1 MAKGNDSTEEDNV
14 QKLYDFVLQEMKVG
28 ADKST
33 IVQKLVD
40 MGVDRSDA
48 ISVVDTIYT
57 ETLKAAND
65 QQFTSDA
72 IIPAAIGG
80 GLAAL
85 VGGGIWGMIVITTG
99 YVIGFMAWGLGL
111 LSGFAVVLF
120 SRGRKGVPLQ
130 VIAVIS
136 SIFGIAIGKY
146 FTFYYYFKKAIEK
159 DQGMDVASNLSVFSE
174 KVIQIF
180 LSNVGSMLSG
190 FDILWVIFALITAWR
205 IPKGIGFKPS
215 SYQQLP

>member
-72 IIPAAIGG
+72 IIPAVIGG

-159 DQGMDVASNLSVFSE
+159 DQGIDVASNLSVFSE
-174 KVIQIF
+174 KIIQIF
-180 LSNVGSMLSG
+180 LSSIGSMLSG

>member
-72 IIPAAIGG
+72 MIPAVIGG

-159 DQGMDVASNLSVFSE
+159 EQGMDVASNLSVFSE

-180 LSNVGSMLSG
+180 LSSIGSMLSG